1 MILIAGADPNVHD
14 DQKLTPL
21 HLAAVGGHAL
31 CLKLLLEYHADP
43 FRTDVD
49 LRTPLKLA
57 EQSGN
62 IGCSR
67 LLQRAMARITVDKN
81 GGGSKDQ
88 DAALSLRVGSARIE
102 KAV

>member
-1 MILIAGADPNVHD
+1 MILMAGADPNVHD

-49 LRTPLKLA
+49 NRTPVKLA

-67 LLQRAMARITVDKN
+67 LLQRAMARITLNEN
-81 GGGSKDQ
+81 GAKDQ
-88 DAALSLRVGSARIE
+88 DAALSLRVGSARVE